1 MNRIATFLA
10 LGIAALACGVSHAE
24 EWPKWLGPEGTN
36 ISKEPIAAKWPE
48 GGPKKLWTAKV
59 GQGFSSPI
67 ARDGKLYILAM
78 QGNDD
83 VLTALDA
90 ENGKVLWSQSY
101 TVANHGEQ
109 APQGLNRENGLP
121 LPEATP
127 TIDGDRI
134 YTYGGGGD
142 LVARQLADGK
152 EVWKLNVLDQTG
164 AKIITW
170 NEASSPLVT
179 AKLVY
184 VQGGNGGPVA
194 VAVDKATGKIA
205 WKSEDGLGGYAAP
218 ILITVGDTPELVIFG
233 GAALYSL
240 NPETGKTLWKEPW
253 KTQYD
258 VNAVTPIYQDGHLFI
273 TSSYDHGCEMLT
285 LSAAGATKAWQGKQ
299 IACRF
304 QPCVLENG
312 RLYGNS
318 NGRLNCISWPDGKV
332 IWSSHDIKLGDSGSF
347 VLDGDKLVVLSDHGM
362 LSLVQLNPDGPKE
375 LGKVQLFEFD
385 NVWASPLIY
394 KGKIFAK
401 GKEELVA
408 LDASGK

>member
-1 MNRIATFLA
+1 VNRFASFLA
-10 LGIAALACGVSHAE
+10 LGIASLACGVSRAE

-48 GGPKKLWTAKV
+48 GGPKKLWTVKV

-67 ARDGKLYILAM
+67 ALGGKLYILAM
-78 QGNDD
+78 QGKDD

-90 ENGKVLWSQSY
+90 DSGKVLWSQSY

-109 APQGLNRENGLP
+109 APQGLNRENRLP

-134 YTYGGGGD
+134 YTYGGSGD

-152 EVWKLNVLDQTG
+152 EVWKLNILDETG
-164 AKIITW
+164 AQIITW
-170 NEASSPLVT
+170 NESSSPLVT
-179 AKLVY
+179 AKFIY
-184 VQGGNGGPVA
+184 VQGGKGGPVA

-218 ILITVGDTPELVIFG
+218 ILATVGDTPQLIIFG
-233 GAALYSL
+233 GTTLYGL
-240 NPETGKTLWKEPW
+240 NPETGKTLWTEPW

-258 VNAVTPIYQDGHLFI
+258 VNATTPIYRDGHLFI
-273 TSSYDHGCEMLT
+273 TSSYGHGCEMLT
-285 LSAAGATKAWQGKQ
+285 LSAAGASKDWQGKQ
-299 IACRF
+299 IGSRF
-304 QPCVLENG
+304 QPCVLDDG
-312 RLYGNS
+312 KLYGNS
-318 NGRLNCISWPDGKV
+318 GGRLKCISWPDGKP
-332 IWSSHDIKLGDSGSF
+332 IWTGNDVDLGDSGSF

-362 LSLVQLNPDGPKE
+362 LSLVQLNSNGPKTVSQV
-375 LGKVQLFEFD
+375 KLFDFD

-401 GKEELVA
+401 GKTELVA

>member
-1 MNRIATFLA
+1 VKRIATFLA
-10 LGIAALACGVSHAE
+10 LGIASLACGVSRAE

-59 GQGFSSPI
+59 GQGFSSPV
-67 ARDGKLYILAM
+67 ARDGRLYILAM
-78 QGNDD
+78 QGKDD

-90 ENGKVLWSQSY
+90 ESGKVLWSQSY

-142 LVARQLADGK
+142 LVARQIADGK
-152 EVWKLNVLDQTG
+152 EVWKLNVLEETG

-233 GAALYSL
+233 GAALYGL

-332 IWSSHDIKLGDSGSF
+332 IWSSHEIKLGDSGSF

-375 LGKVQLFEFD
+375 LGKTQLFEFD